1 MKCYRVYSSANETR
15 FTKKTVEKNQG
26 TLSAL
31 EALCDYA
38 LYKSTFTLH
47 LHYIAL
53 DCADVARVYT
63 NSTTTLPDSA
73 AAERVFSTA
82 AEVLTVRLCRK

>member
-1 MKCYRVYSSANETR
+1 MYNNVLYS
-15 FTKKTVEKNQG
+15 
-26 TLSAL
+26 
-31 EALCDYA
+31 D
-38 LYKSTFTLH
+38 
-47 LHYIAL
+47 IAL

-82 AEVLTVRLCRK
+82 AEVLTVRLCRTTDKTMDKFLFLRSVFKSRFERFQF